1 MAACCEK
8 RYIDVQSPMMDPE
21 EGLTRSHP
29 DVLQS
34 LEQVI
39 SSPSMESL
47 AREVLNRLT
56 AGNRDNWRAPASEI
70 DYFCTVLCAER
81 SFRANK
87 FLLQLLRAHLPFH
100 RIYQSYFGEAARQLG
115 AKWETNELSFVEVTL
130 ATSRIYNML
139 YALRRRYPPPSHGR
153 KPKFLFS
160 AVPGEQHTLGVE
172 IATDLF
178 RRNGWEV
185 IHLIDKGYDD
195 IIQMISDDDVYLLG
209 LSVSGTRHLD
219 TLCRI
224 ILAARVVRPDIK
236 IMVGGTLN
244 HSHAETIREIG
255 VDSVITELTDA
266 FSFVESVFGVESRL

>member
-1 MAACCEK
+1 
-8 RYIDVQSPMMDPE
+8 
-21 EGLTRSHP
+21 
-29 DVLQS
+29 
-34 LEQVI
+34 
-39 SSPSMESL
+39 
-47 AREVLNRLT
+47 
-56 AGNRDNWRAPASEI
+56 
-70 DYFCTVLCAER
+70 
-81 SFRANK
+81 
-87 FLLQLLRAHLPFH
+87 
-100 RIYQSYFGEAARQLG
+100 
-115 AKWETNELSFVEVTL
+115 VTL

-139 YALRRRYPPPSHGR
+139 YALRRRDPPPSHGR
-153 KPKFLFS
+153 KSKFLFS

-219 TLCRI
+219 TLFRI